1 MRLIAALV
9 NWVTSR
15 NDPGPRANQPT
26 PAKRLRELRSVS
38 HTILEDV
45 RGNAARVLAERID
58 AANSASDFWHMRPRL
73 FDAVSTEFGEVV
85 AGRRLLQL
93 DIMLQVH
100 HDRRSQ
106 FARASA
112 APPAPPGGQER
123 RSGRPL
129 AAPAPVVKRRSASNE
144 SPFRTTT
151 QSTLS

>member
-1 MRLIAALV
+1 MRLITAIV
-9 NWVTSR
+9 NWLTR
-15 NDPGPRANQPT
+15 LHDPGPRATLPT
-26 PAKRLRELRSVS
+26 PPKRLRELRSVS

-45 RGNAARVLAERID
+45 RGNIARVLTERID
-58 AANSASDFWHMRPRL
+58 AANNASDFWHMRPRL

-93 DIMLQVH
+93 DIMLQVN

-112 APPAPPGGQER
+112 APLAPGGQER
-123 RSGRPL
+123 RRGRPL
-129 AAPAPVVKRRSASNE
+129 AAPAPVVKRRGASNE

-151 QSTLS
+151 QSTI

>member
-1 MRLIAALV
+1 MRLITALV

-15 NDPGPRANQPT
+15 HDPGLRATLPT
-26 PAKRLRELRSVS
+26 PPKRLRELRSVS

-45 RGNAARVLAERID
+45 RGNVARVLADRID

-93 DIMLQVH
+93 DIMLQVN

-112 APPAPPGGQER
+112 SAPGFGGKER
-123 RSGRPL
+123 RSSRPL
-129 AAPAPVVKRRSASNE
+129 AAPAPVVKQRAPANE
-144 SPFRTTT
+144 SPFATTT
-151 QSTLS
+151 QSTR

>member
-1 MRLIAALV
+1 MRLIKAIVDWFADQC
-9 NWVTSR
+9 
-15 NDPGPRANQPT
+15 DPGPRATVPT
-26 PAKRLRELRSVS
+26 PPKRLRELRSVS

-45 RGNAARVLAERID
+45 RGNVARQLTERID
-58 AANSASDFWHMRPRL
+58 AANNAIDFWHMRPRL

-93 DIMLQVH
+93 DLMLQVN

-112 APPAPPGGQER
+112 APPRPHGGQER

-129 AAPAPVVKRRSASNE
+129 AAPAPVVKRRGASNE

-151 QSTLS
+151 QSTI

>member
-1 MRLIAALV
+1 MRLITAIV
-9 NWVTSR
+9 NWVTR
-15 NDPGPRANQPT
+15 LHDPGPHATSPT
-26 PAKRLRELRSVS
+26 PPKRLRELRSVS

-45 RGNAARVLAERID
+45 RGNNARALTERID
-58 AANSASDFWHMRPRL
+58 AANNANDFWHMRPRL

-93 DIMLQVH
+93 DIMLQVN

-112 APPAPPGGQER
+112 APPAPPGGRER

-129 AAPAPVVKRRSASNE
+129 AAAAPVVKRRKASNQ
-144 SPFRTTT
+144 SRFRTTT
-151 QSTLS
+151 QSTL

>member
-1 MRLIAALV
+1 MRLITAIV
-9 NWVTSR
+9 NWVTGLH
-15 NDPGPRANQPT
+15 DPGPRATLPT
-26 PAKRLRELRSVS
+26 PPKRLRELRSVS

-45 RGNAARVLAERID
+45 RGNIARVLTERID
-58 AANSASDFWHMRPRL
+58 AANSANDFWHMRPRL

-93 DIMLQVH
+93 DIMLQVN

-112 APPAPPGGQER
+112 APPAPPGGKER

-129 AAPAPVVKRRSASNE
+129 AAPAPVVKRRGGSNE
-144 SPFRTTT
+144 LPFRTTT
-151 QSTLS
+151 QSTI

>member
-15 NDPGPRANQPT
+15 HDPGPRATAPT
-26 PAKRLRELRSVS
+26 PPKRLRELRSVS

-45 RGNAARVLAERID
+45 RGNVARVLADRID

-93 DIMLQVH
+93 DIMLQVN

-112 APPAPPGGQER
+112 GPPGPGGKER

-129 AAPAPVVKRRSASNE
+129 AAPAPVVKHRAPANE
-144 SPFRTTT
+144 SPFLTTT
-151 QSTLS
+151 QSTL